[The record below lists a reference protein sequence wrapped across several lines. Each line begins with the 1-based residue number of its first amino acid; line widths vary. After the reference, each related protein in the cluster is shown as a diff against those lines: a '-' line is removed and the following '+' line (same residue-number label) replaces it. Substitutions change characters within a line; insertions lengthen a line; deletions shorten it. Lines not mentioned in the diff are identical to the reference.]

1 MSIEPDGLTGCL
13 LAVESIKDAR
23 AILNGPGGCRNYHSF
38 LSELHYP
45 RTDPRGMTEFMEPF
59 FMGQP
64 RLPCTYLD
72 EEDYIQG
79 SIEKMEDIMPIV
91 ERKGDSLAVIINSPG
106 AALIGDDLDGAI
118 DRAGFADKMLTL
130 DEPTFSTP
138 ASTAYDST
146 ICSIM
151 DWLDPPR
158 SGRIPNSVN
167 ILGMSITNKDWRHGV
182 SELQGSLEKMGLTV
196 LSVPGAAC
204 TVEGLR
210 RSVRASC
217 NVIVS
222 PEYSIS
228 TAQMYEEKFGI
239 PWVMSEEGAPVGFS
253 ATERWLRTVAEATG
267 TEADEAI
274 ASMKSYRDVAASFL
288 TEFQRHSTL
297 PKGVTFAVK
306 ADSSVAL
313 PLTKWL
319 LEYLG
324 MVPVSVQL
332 NPGGDPTMAD
342 SLRSFLDQ
350 WGFGEAWNKGL
361 QESRADAVLADGHT
375 ARLMKGMR
383 SCRVGVDI
391 SLPSLDRFNFIPRT
405 IFGAQG
411 AMYILDEIINGI

>member
-1 MSIEPDGLTGCL
+1 MNIEPDGLTGCL

-45 RTDPRGMTEFMEPF
+45 RTDSGGITEFMEPY

-72 EEDYIQG
+72 EDDYIRG
-79 SIEKMEDIMPIV
+79 SIEKIERILPVV
-91 ERKGDSLAVIINSPG
+91 ERKGDRLTVVINSPG
-106 AALIGDDLDGAI
+106 AALIGDDIDGAI

-130 DEPTFSTP
+130 EEPTFSTP

-146 ICSIM
+146 IRTIM
-151 DWLDPPR
+151 NWLDPAR
-158 SGRIPNSVN
+158 TDRIPNSVN

-182 SELQGSLEKMGLTV
+182 FELQGLLEKMGLTV

-210 RSVRASC
+210 RSVRASY

-222 PEYSIS
+222 PEYGIS
-228 TAQMYEEKFGI
+228 TAQRYEEKYGI
-239 PWVMSEEGAPVGFS
+239 PMVMSEEGAPVGFG
-253 ATERWLRTVAEATG
+253 ATERWLRTIGEVTG
-267 TEADEAI
+267 TDAGEAI
-274 ASMKSYRDVAASFL
+274 ASMKHYREVAARFL

-324 MVPVSVQL
+324 MVPVSVRL

-342 SLRSFLDQ
+342 SLRSFLEQ
-350 WGFGEAWNKGL
+350 QGFGEAWDRGL
-361 QESRADAVLADGHT
+361 QESRPDIVLADGHT

-383 SCRVGVDI
+383 YCRVGVDI

-405 IFGAQG
+405 IFGTQG
-411 AMYILDEIINGI
+411 AMYLLDEIINGI